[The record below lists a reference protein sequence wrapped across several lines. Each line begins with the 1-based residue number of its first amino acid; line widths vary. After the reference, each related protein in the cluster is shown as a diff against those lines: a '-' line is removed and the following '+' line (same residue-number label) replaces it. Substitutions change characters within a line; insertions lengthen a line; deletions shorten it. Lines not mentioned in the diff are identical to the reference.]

1 MIWMGFIMLVWK
13 KPSTSRTMSHTCND
27 YGTMSHTRNNNGI
40 FLLYLVLLL
49 ALPDNSNANV
59 ENSIEIKHA
68 GGEFVEE
75 NYLVSAN
82 FKYHLGE
89 EIQEALDHGIAL
101 QIDIH
106 LYAKEQRMWIW
117 DTTIKSSTIS
127 FRLEHHPLSGH
138 YQVTNLENY
147 HRKHFQNLQSALDYI
162 GLIKNYTLFKRS
174 ELQTDKKYLVRIRAQ
189 LNIQNLPAPLRLLA
203 YVSSQWSLSCPW
215 HEWII
220 QQ

>member
-1 MIWMGFIMLVWK
+1 MDFIMRVWK
-13 KPSTSRTMSHTCND
+13 KPSLNR
-27 YGTMSHTRNNNGI
+27 TMSHTRNNNGI

-49 ALPDNSNANV
+49 VWPDNSVANV
-59 ENSIEIKHA
+59 DNSIEIKHA

-75 NYLVSAN
+75 NYLVSAI
-82 FKYHLGE
+82 FKYHLGK

-101 QIDIH
+101 QIDIL
-106 LYAKEQRMWIW
+106 LYAKQQRKWIW
-117 DTTIKSSTIS
+117 DTTIKSSTMS

-138 YQVTNLENY
+138 YQVTNLDNY
-147 HRKHFQNLQSALDYI
+147 YRKHFQNLQSALDHI
-162 GLIKNYTLFKRS
+162 GLIKKYTLLERS
-174 ELQTDKKYLVRIRAQ
+174 KLNPDKIYIARIRAR

-203 YVSSQWSLSCPW
+203 YVSSQWSLNCPW

>member
-1 MIWMGFIMLVWK
+1 MGFIMLVWK
-13 KPSTSRTMSHTCND
+13 KPNTSR
-27 YGTMSHTRNNNGI
+27 I

-174 ELQTDKKYLVRIRAQ
+174 ELQTDKKYLARIRAQ

>member
-1 MIWMGFIMLVWK
+1 LI
-13 KPSTSRTMSHTCND
+13 
-27 YGTMSHTRNNNGI
+27 
-40 FLLYLVLLL
+40 
-49 ALPDNSNANV
+49 
-59 ENSIEIKHA
+59 
-68 GGEFVEE
+68 EE

-174 ELQTDKKYLVRIRAQ
+174 ELQTNKKYLARIRAQ

-203 YVSSQWSLSCPW
+203 YVSSQWRLSCPW